1 MMILMSLRLM
11 ISNLPK
17 LKIFKEPKILP
28 ISDVSDDIRARIIAR
43 WEVSGL
49 LDWLYSRDE

>member
-1 MMILMSLRLM
+1 MSLRLM